1 MLNFFLPLRLLF
13 CHTIRPIIHE
23 FLLNNKKKKLA
34 MRFGLPYSS
43 DLMKQ
48 LDACKVSSID
58 LLIFLS
64 FMYLRLL
71 T

>member
-48 LDACKVSSID
+48 LDA
-58 LLIFLS
+58 
-64 FMYLRLL
+64 
-71 T
+71 